1 MSDTANSGPLAPGHR
16 PPAPEKP
23 LAPRLITATVI
34 TLCLIAC
41 ALTFLLPADSLIVD
55 LVYQGF

>member
-1 MSDTANSGPLAPGHR
+1 MSDTAKATRSPLA
-16 PPAPEKP
+16 AI
-23 LAPRLITATVI
+23 ITGCVI
-34 TLCLIAC
+34 ALCLVAC